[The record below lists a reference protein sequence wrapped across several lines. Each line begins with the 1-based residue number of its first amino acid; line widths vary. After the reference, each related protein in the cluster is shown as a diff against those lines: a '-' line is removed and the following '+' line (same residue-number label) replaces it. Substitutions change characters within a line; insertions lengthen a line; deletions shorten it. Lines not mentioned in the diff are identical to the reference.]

1 MDLDLIGRGLVDLD
15 LIGPVLIG
23 LGAVLVCIGAFFM
36 FRSRAPGTQ
45 VEKDAETVDKAP
57 RTPTRHDNRNPAHQS
72 IGK

>member
-15 LIGPVLIG
+15 LIGRVLIG
-23 LGAVLVCIGAFFM
+23 LGAALVCIGAIFM

-45 VEKDAETVDKAP
+45 VEKDGEGVDNEP
-57 RTPTRHDNRNPAHQS
+57 RMPTRHDNRDPAHQS